1 MFKKAVILFFCGCMY
16 ININTITKI
25 KQQTITTTLDTG
37 NNQPSDSLINSKIYE
52 NIPTVTL
59 EDVESN
65 DESGSDQGISPILSA
80 GRDPFIS
87 AASFNWGITR
97 FKIRGYDYDF
107 FETYVNG
114 VPTDYI
120 DNGFSS
126 YNLWSGLND
135 VTRNRE
141 NSIGLNVSTFAFGS
155 VGGLYS
161 IDMRAAKQRKQ
172 LSVTIGTSNRTYDLR
187 GGVTW
192 GSEIKKKGWSIA
204 VSLFGRWAKQGYI
217 KGTSL
222 QSISYYAS
230 VQKFFKNQSL
240 ALTAFGVPT
249 KQGKATSTTEEAY
262 DLAGSH
268 YYNPN
273 WGYQNGK
280 IRNSRVEYRH
290 QPVFI
295 LTHEWKPKDNMNVLS
310 AASYSFGERAVSGL
324 DRYNAKDPR
333 PDYYK
338 YLPSYIDDSTVQ
350 EQVRENILAN
360 PDLLQM
366 DWNYLYSTNG
376 DAGNYTTIKDVDGIP
391 GNDVTGQRASYVLND
406 VVQKYQRFNLNSVY
420 NVTVKNFDITAGAS
434 YQYNQTK
441 NFKRVKDLLGAD
453 FYVDVDEFVEGD
465 SGKYSSYAQAD
476 LNHPNRIVTVGDK
489 YGYNYSQ
496 IIHKATTWGQFKANF
511 KHIDFF
517 TGVELSYTSQH
528 RIGHFKNGMNPT
540 ESEGK
545 SKSVNSFN
553 YAVKAGLTYKIN
565 GRNYIYA
572 NGMYSTR
579 APYWNKLFISSRTS
593 NEVANDV
600 KSESIGS
607 MELGYIFIHPKV
619 KLKATGFF
627 TKFKDGSNSIF
638 FYDDTYESL
647 TSYTVTQIDKI
658 HAGAELGI
666 EASLYKGLSASLAAS
681 IGKYFYSDRQQ
692 VIETI
697 DADPNFKM
705 VETVYTKGMN
715 VGGTP
720 QMAYSLGLNYR
731 SKKFWYISA
740 NVNFFDWMWTD
751 IAPSHR
757 TERAVDALDP
767 TSEQYKNI
775 LTQERLSK
783 KGEWTLDLSGGYSW
797 RLKSTFKKMKV
808 KNAGNYYIVI
818 NAGISNVTNN
828 RNIIVGAREQLRFD
842 FEEKDPYKFP
852 KKYSY
857 AYGANFYLNLTFRM

>member
-16 ININTITKI
+16 ININAIAKI
-25 KQQTITTTLDTG
+25 KQDTSSTTLDTG

-192 GSEIKKKGWSIA
+192 GSGITKKGWSIA

-338 YLPSYIDDSTVQ
+338 YLPQS
-350 EQVRENILAN
+350 
-360 PDLLQM
+360 
-366 DWNYLYSTNG
+366 
-376 DAGNYTTIKDVDGIP
+376 
-391 GNDVTGQRASYVLND
+391 
-406 VVQKYQRFNLNSVY
+406 
-420 NVTVKNFDITAGAS
+420 
-434 YQYNQTK
+434 
-441 NFKRVKDLLGAD
+441 
-453 FYVDVDEFVEGD
+453 
-465 SGKYSSYAQAD
+465 
-476 LNHPNRIVTVGDK
+476 
-489 YGYNYSQ
+489 
-496 IIHKATTWGQFKANF
+496 
-511 KHIDFF
+511 
-517 TGVELSYTSQH
+517 
-528 RIGHFKNGMNPT
+528 
-540 ESEGK
+540 
-545 SKSVNSFN
+545 
-553 YAVKAGLTYKIN
+553 
-565 GRNYIYA
+565 
-572 NGMYSTR
+572 
-579 APYWNKLFISSRTS
+579 
-593 NEVANDV
+593 
-600 KSESIGS
+600 
-607 MELGYIFIHPKV
+607 
-619 KLKATGFF
+619 
-627 TKFKDGSNSIF
+627 
-638 FYDDTYESL
+638 
-647 TSYTVTQIDKI
+647 
-658 HAGAELGI
+658 
-666 EASLYKGLSASLAAS
+666 
-681 IGKYFYSDRQQ
+681 
-692 VIETI
+692 
-697 DADPNFKM
+697 
-705 VETVYTKGMN
+705 
-715 VGGTP
+715 
-720 QMAYSLGLNYR
+720 
-731 SKKFWYISA
+731 
-740 NVNFFDWMWTD
+740 
-751 IAPSHR
+751 
-757 TERAVDALDP
+757 
-767 TSEQYKNI
+767 
-775 LTQERLSK
+775 
-783 KGEWTLDLSGGYSW
+783 
-797 RLKSTFKKMKV
+797 
-808 KNAGNYYIVI
+808 
-818 NAGISNVTNN
+818 
-828 RNIIVGAREQLRFD
+828 
-842 FEEKDPYKFP
+842 
-852 KKYSY
+852 
-857 AYGANFYLNLTFRM
+857 